1 MVNEVL
7 IGRKLDSNKWHMI
20 KILRI
25 TRLLDITLN
34 GKLERIILIPGFT
47 TNLNLNRLL
56 YIGGASKQ
64 AKIIKRG
71 AGSNERPKLP
81 NFKGCL
87 RNVVIDNKQPLI
99 ELRKQNKNIVVIG
112 TISKPCRSQAYN
124 PVQFANDD
132 SWIDVVRVP
141 VSSISD
147 QLNIKMQFRTFDSQG
162 TIVYGGGKRC
172 HFVLGVQ
179 KKQVSPQI
187 FQKGKWCQGTES
199 HAKNQRQNIMTI
211 RIILSV
217 WLSVQ
222 GD

>member
-20 KILRI
+20 NILRI

-47 TNLNLNRLL
+47 TDLNLNRLL
-56 YIGGASKQ
+56 YVGGASKQ
-64 AKIIKRG
+64 AKIMKHG
-71 AGSNERPKLP
+71 AGNNERPKLS

-87 RNVVIDNKQPLI
+87 RSVIIDNKQPLI
-99 ELRKQNKNIVVIG
+99 ELKKQNKNIVVIG

-132 SWIDVVRVP
+132 SWIDVVQMP

-147 QLNIKMQFRTFDSQG
+147 QLNIKMQFRTFVSQG

-179 KKQVSPQI
+179 KKQVSPQM
-187 FQKGKWCQGTES
+187 FQKGKWCQKTVS
-199 HAKNQRQNIMTI
+199 YAKIQRTRIATI
-211 RIILSV
+211 TILYFMFR
-217 WLSVQ
+217 
-222 GD
+222 